1 LRVYT
6 VWRSE
11 VSHFKAHQ
19 LPYRKTGAEW
29 EILGDLASR
38 LHHKVIAFRFIK
50 CVSCFADVITKM
62 HVKKE
67 EAKEAY
73 QRCLEYKFSPKAW
86 LKLLEYYAG
95 EGDVQRTLTA
105 VVKLT
110 IYHERWY
117 HEIIVS

>member
-1 LRVYT
+1 M
-6 VWRSE
+6 
-11 VSHFKAHQ
+11 
-19 LPYRKTGAEW
+19 
-29 EILGDLASR
+29 
-38 LHHKVIAFRFIK
+38 
-50 CVSCFADVITKM
+50 TKM

-73 QRCLEYKFSPKAW
+73 QSCLECKFSPKAW